1 MVTTFLLRLRPLPA
15 SLALVGM
22 ALMAAVLIGVASVLL
37 VPIFLA
43 MALLA
48 TWLVASLFLGW
59 AGIEAMAAF
68 ERWIENEVRFLR

>member
-1 MVTTFLLRLRPLPA
+1 
-15 SLALVGM
+15 
-22 ALMAAVLIGVASVLL
+22 VLIGVASVLL

>member
-1 MVTTFLLRLRPLPA
+1 
-15 SLALVGM
+15 M

-43 MALLA
+43 MDLLA
-48 TWLVASLFLGW
+48 TWLVASLLLGW

>member
-22 ALMAAVLIGVASVLL
+22 ALTAAVLIGVASVML